1 MNLVYQ
7 ESSDV
12 FVEGEMKMHMY
23 SEMNFSECSENAF
36 SGVSLCSEQ
45 LISNS
50 VKGDIL
56 HLLANV
62 GVSCY
67 LFIRVH

>member
-1 MNLVYQ
+1 MSNASGVCWEGSGDACVNEVNLVYQ

-45 LISNS
+45 FD
-50 VKGDIL
+50 K
-56 HLLANV
+56 
-62 GVSCY
+62 
-67 LFIRVH
+67 